1 MQSFDFLLNVERHMR
16 VGPPLSRRS
25 RPGPLGRLS
34 LLKARRSPHRQFS
47 APRIGRGRFTR
58 LSLAPK

>member
-1 MQSFDFLLNVERHMR
+1 MR